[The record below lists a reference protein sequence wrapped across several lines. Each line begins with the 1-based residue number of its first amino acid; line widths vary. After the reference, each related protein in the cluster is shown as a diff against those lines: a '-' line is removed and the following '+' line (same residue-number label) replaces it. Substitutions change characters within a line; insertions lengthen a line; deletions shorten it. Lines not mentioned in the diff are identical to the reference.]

1 VPATHVKTSRFEDV
15 DLAPFSV
22 DRQKLPASVQQLQAS
37 LCAGPAW
44 EGDPVIV
51 ADRDWVSRSR
61 IVSPMILDPH
71 YRVKF
76 ATLIADV
83 ATTGNS
89 GSGVSDP
96 AHACSLGIMSRKFV
110 TAGVDLA
117 KYFVPA
123 NEIHEFILDELRAEV
138 LMK

>member
-51 ADRDWVSRSR
+51 ADRDWGEP
-61 IVSPMILDPH
+61 IPHCFTDDPGPY

-96 AHACSLGIMSRKFV
+96 AHDCSLGIMSRKFF

-123 NEIHEFILDELRAEV
+123 NEIHEFTPDELRAEV